1 MCGRCSC
8 QLSVVN
14 SQPSALS
21 YTGLYD
27 GTGKKR
33 IESRMQDFK
42 NLAVWKK
49 SHTLTVDV
57 YGMTRSLPKDEMYGL
72 MSQLKRACVSIE
84 ANLAEGCG
92 RGSDAD
98 FGRFV
103 QIAMGSASEV
113 ECHLLISHDLNLLD
127 VTQYQELNFRV
138 VEVKRMLAALLK
150 RLHLYKSMS

>member
-1 MCGRCSC
+1 
-8 QLSVVN
+8 
-14 SQPSALS
+14 
-21 YTGLYD
+21 
-27 GTGKKR
+27 
-33 IESRMQDFK
+33 
-42 NLAVWKK
+42 
-49 SHTLTVDV
+49 
-57 YGMTRSLPKDEMYGL
+57 